1 MSIETRFRAPLL
13 QQILVGPCFGLYS
26 KIHLICMQRQARHF
40 PTRRGIFGKLYV
52 SFYYKSST
60 LELAYQQQ
68 ILARMSPSANIVYL
82 YMFVLL
88 RYPMHNSV
96 RDFIPLMIS
105 FYCKQICFS
114 E

>member
-1 MSIETRFRAPLL
+1 M
-13 QQILVGPCFGLYS
+13 
-26 KIHLICMQRQARHF
+26 
-40 PTRRGIFGKLYV
+40 
-52 SFYYKSST
+52 
-60 LELAYQQQ
+60 ELAYQEQ
-68 ILARMSPSANIVYL
+68 ILARMSPSASIVYL

-105 FYCKQICFS
+105 FYCEQICFS